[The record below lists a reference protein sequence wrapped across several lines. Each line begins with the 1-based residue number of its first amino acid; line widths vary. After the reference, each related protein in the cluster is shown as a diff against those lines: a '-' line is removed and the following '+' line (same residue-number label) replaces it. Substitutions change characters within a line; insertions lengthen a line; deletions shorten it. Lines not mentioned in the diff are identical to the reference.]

1 VNTSFGRIQL
11 DHCRFIHQCTMVEV
25 IAMIGICNPG
35 PINLSF
41 LLYLVIPA
49 NVGMTVLVVCD
60 DKYYQ

>member
-1 VNTSFGRIQL
+1 
-11 DHCRFIHQCTMVEV
+11 MVEV